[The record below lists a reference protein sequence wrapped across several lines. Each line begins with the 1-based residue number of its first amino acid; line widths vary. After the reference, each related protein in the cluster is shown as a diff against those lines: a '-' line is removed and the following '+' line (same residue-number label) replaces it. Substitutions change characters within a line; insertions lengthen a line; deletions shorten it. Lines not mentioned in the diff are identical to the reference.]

1 LKKNSV
7 LHKKFGQ
14 SSKRQLWSI
23 LATDWLI
30 LLNIIHSTVLSP
42 GDDKL
47 KWTLG
52 ETSFYCQIFIQCFA
66 EYACVQTLQEALG
79 SEISC

>member
-14 SSKRQLWSI
+14 SSKRQLWGI

-66 EYACVQTLQEALG
+66 EYACVQTLQESFG
-79 SEISC
+79 F